1 MKIQKDFH
9 KIWIDQCE
17 AAEGIKERFG
27 VESALRYLIG
37 EKFLNF
43 LEESDRQP
51 GFAEEVPNFVAEV
64 KQMFQPLEI
73 FELLDELKQEE
84 VFEEDE
90 DGSLEDSENDE
101 PRRDSAEEVVKIELV
116 LRAEELLLRQ

>member
-1 MKIQKDFH
+1 MTQREFH

-27 VESALRYLIG
+27 VGSALRYLIG

-43 LEESDRQP
+43 LEETDRRP
-51 GFAEEVPNFVAEV
+51 GFAEELPKFVAEM

-73 FELLDELKQEE
+73 FEFLDELKQEE

-90 DGSLEDSENDE
+90 DGFLEDSENDE
-101 PRRDSAEEVVKIELV
+101 PRRDRAKEAEKIELI
-116 LRAEELLLRQ
+116 LRAEDLLLRQ

>member
-1 MKIQKDFH
+1 
-9 KIWIDQCE
+9 
-17 AAEGIKERFG
+17 
-27 VESALRYLIG
+27 
-37 EKFLNF
+37 
-43 LEESDRQP
+43 
-51 GFAEEVPNFVAEV
+51 
-64 KQMFQPLEI
+64 MFQPLEI

-101 PRRDSAEEVVKIELV
+101 PRRDRAEEVVKIELV